1 MGEQITFPFFFSRWG
16 INRRGKSS
24 VRNLRYGPQTPLV
37 RGIDNNNSNSNN
49 NNNNNNNNNDNDNDN
64 DDDDDNNN
72 AVSLLPELAPEMTH
86 KPTTLNNYTKKIAR
100 RKYAR

>member
-37 RGIDNNNSNSNN
+37 RGIDNNNS